1 MGEQFEKVDVRHR
14 ARWSESTARGVLSA
28 WRASGMSQAGFA
40 AREGIAPQRLSW
52 WRKRLGEWEGERGGL
67 KLVPAVIRERAV
79 ALATPTVAVRLPEG
93 VVIELGSAQAVPA
106 SWLGELVRELRRA

>member
-40 AREGIAPQRLSW
+40 AREGIAPLSFLTTIPHQFL
-52 WRKRLGEWEGERGGL
+52 KMIPHLRGGVTGPSSTSL
-67 KLVPAVIRERAV
+67 ARFRA
-79 ALATPTVAVRLPEG
+79 R
-93 VVIELGSAQAVPA
+93 SA
-106 SWLGELVRELRRA
+106 